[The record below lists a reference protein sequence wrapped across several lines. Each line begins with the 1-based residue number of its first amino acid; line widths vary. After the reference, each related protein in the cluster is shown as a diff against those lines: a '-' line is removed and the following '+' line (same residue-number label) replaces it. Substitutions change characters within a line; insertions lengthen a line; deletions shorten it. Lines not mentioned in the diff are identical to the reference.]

1 MKENIFTVIFETIKR
16 WFRVVRLI
24 LTTKWDNAYLVSFN
38 VDIIGEGM
46 LRYYRKALTRHG
58 FHLHNLSIGY
68 DGAHFEA
75 WLKDGYAIGKRMSDE
90 ESYSLYADDDIYET
104 VVSPINKKER

>member
-1 MKENIFTVIFETIKR
+1 MHIFETIKR

-24 LTTKWDNAYLVSFN
+24 LTTKYKDAYVVSFN
-38 VDIIGEGM
+38 TDIIGEDM
-46 LRYYRKALTRHG
+46 LPYYRKALTRNG
-58 FHLHNLSIGY
+58 FHFHHSDTGY

-75 WLKDGYAIGKRMSDE
+75 WLKDGYTINHRMSDE
-90 ESYSLYADDDIYET
+90 ESSSLYADDDIYET

>member
-1 MKENIFTVIFETIKR
+1 MHIFDKIKR

-24 LTTKWDNAYLVSFN
+24 LSTKYKDTYLVSFN

-46 LRYYRKALTRHG
+46 LHYYRKALSKHG
-58 FHLHNLSIGY
+58 FHLHNLSTGY

-75 WLKDGYAIGKRMSDE
+75 WAKDGYTIGHKMSDE
-90 ESYSLYADDDIYET
+90 ESSSLYADDDIYET
-104 VVSPINKKER
+104 VVSTTHK